1 MLSTVIDF
9 IIWIL
14 IIETC
19 VILHEIGH
27 ALTALLLTKDKV
39 VINLGSYNKNPLKI
53 IKMKRLNI
61 IFYDYLFS
69 FGYVSYNPQ
78 KLNTKAKILFYFSG
92 PLFTFIAFIILMCF
106 YSLFHIKVLH
116 YFQIFLLIASL
127 INLIPFKFPKMLCGN
142 LYIKSDGYNIIRY
155 IIRKKKLALK
165 LTCKLLLLICMP
177 L

>member
-61 IFYDYLFS
+61 IFYDYL
-69 FGYVSYNPQ
+69 
-78 KLNTKAKILFYFSG
+78 
-92 PLFTFIAFIILMCF
+92 
-106 YSLFHIKVLH
+106 H
-116 YFQIFLLIASL
+116 LLPS
-127 INLIPFKFPKMLCGN
+127 
-142 LYIKSDGYNIIRY
+142 
-155 IIRKKKLALK
+155 
-165 LTCKLLLLICMP
+165 
-177 L
+177 